1 MADFLRRF
9 VAGKAALPSNK
20 HISTSSS
27 VLALESAQCSVYIK
41 NLLCQ
46 NCTSQDGN
54 GYIDRYELATM
65 LRFMGETVSE
75 DEIRDIIEEADVDRD
90 GLIDY
95 TEFFNMM
102 MR

>member
-1 MADFLRRF
+1 
-9 VAGKAALPSNK
+9 
-20 HISTSSS
+20 
-27 VLALESAQCSVYIK
+27 
-41 NLLCQ
+41 
-46 NCTSQDGN
+46 
-54 GYIDRYELATM
+54 M

-102 MR
+102 MRWKNREKYNFQILGISIYHYLAYMHVLFTVACLLKNFELVNA